1 MSKKI
6 SIIIPCYN
14 TEQYIDRCLTSLIN
28 QTIGLEHLS
37 IICVN
42 DASTDHTWEKLES
55 WRKRFPNNIILINAI
70 QNGRQGTARN
80 IAFPYVTTPYV
91 AYLDSD
97 DWLEPD
103 MYEKMYQKAE
113 SHQCD
118 IVFCGMLRDSCESPV
133 IYRQN
138 PSTWLLIIHSI
149 PERRKLIV
157 HNTIKYSCCD
167 KLIRTDFLSCHQIS
181 FPEQLAY
188 EDIYWGSMLYL
199 YANTICLM
207 ENDFYHYYINP
218 NSTVLATNCPYH
230 KDILQINELRW
241 QMYHYRNVLK
251 NYRHEL

>member
-103 MYEKMYQKAE
+103 MYEKMYHLLFRAVTDAMDLLEEQKYQEALSLLERASRDAE
-113 SHQCD
+113 EVYMS
-118 IVFCGMLRDSCESPV
+118 E
-133 IYRQN
+133 
-138 PSTWLLIIHSI
+138 
-149 PERRKLIV
+149 
-157 HNTIKYSCCD
+157 
-167 KLIRTDFLSCHQIS
+167 
-181 FPEQLAY
+181 
-188 EDIYWGSMLYL
+188 
-199 YANTICLM
+199 
-207 ENDFYHYYINP
+207 
-218 NSTVLATNCPYH
+218 
-230 KDILQINELRW
+230 
-241 QMYHYRNVLK
+241 
-251 NYRHEL
+251 